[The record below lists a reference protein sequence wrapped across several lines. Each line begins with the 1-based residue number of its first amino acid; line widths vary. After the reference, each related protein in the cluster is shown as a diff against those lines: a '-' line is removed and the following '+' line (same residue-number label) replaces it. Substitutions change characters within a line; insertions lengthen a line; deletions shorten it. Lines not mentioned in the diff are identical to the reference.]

1 MSKKQEWKIRRF
13 SAPVFFACLE
23 NKGFVGKNACCAIC
37 IVEEMRKNLWLT
49 VKGKWYIF
57 MLLFF
62 KQI

>member
-1 MSKKQEWKIRRF
+1 MSGKSVDF
-13 SAPVFFACLE
+13 PLLFFACLE

>member
-13 SAPVFFACLE
+13 SAPAFLHVLKIKDLWE
-23 NKGFVGKNACCAIC
+23 KNACCAIC

-49 VKGKWYIF
+49 VRGKWYIF
-57 MLLFF
+57 MLSFF